1 MFQTILDEMLDVQH
15 NRMGKSDH
23 YDDAMAPGNGD
34 AISRFGMSN
43 KSQTPSESSRLK

>member
-1 MFQTILDEMLDVQH
+1 MLDMQQH
-15 NRMGKSDH
+15 GTGKSDH